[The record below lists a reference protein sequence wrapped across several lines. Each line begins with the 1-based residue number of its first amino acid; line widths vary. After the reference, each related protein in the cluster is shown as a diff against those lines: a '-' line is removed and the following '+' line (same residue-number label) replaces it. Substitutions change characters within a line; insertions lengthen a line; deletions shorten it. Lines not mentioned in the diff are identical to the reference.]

1 MTACV
6 NKIILVGYLGK
17 DPEQR
22 FTQSG
27 RPVTSFTLATS
38 ETWKIDDGE
47 REQRTEWFN
56 VVAWNRLAEVCKTY
70 LGKGSRVYL
79 EGRLQSRSYETESG
93 KQRTL
98 EVVASVVKML
108 DSAKNENSTVSKKTE
123 AALDNDELPIFEG
136 DSA

>member
-38 ETWKIDDGE
+38 ERWKVDDGE
-47 REQRTEWFN
+47 REQRTELLN
-56 VVAWNRLAEVCKTY
+56 VVVWNRLAEVCKTY

-79 EGRLQSRSYETESG
+79 EGRLQSRSYETENG

>member
-38 ETWKIDDGE
+38 ERWKVDDGE
-47 REQRTEWFN
+47 QEQC
-56 VVAWNRLAEVCKTY
+56 APS
-70 LGKGSRVYL
+70 GSTWSSGTGWPRCARPTSTSAGQSCPARRPLPVF
-79 EGRLQSRSYETESG
+79 GR
-93 KQRTL
+93 
-98 EVVASVVKML
+98 
-108 DSAKNENSTVSKKTE
+108 DC
-123 AALDNDELPIFEG
+123 D
-136 DSA
+136 